1 MNYLKQLYYHSY
13 FLAIELCRQPMYV
26 VSSILF
32 PSMFFWFFGI
42 PNAKTPDAIIFL
54 TYSFS
59 CFSVLSVVLFQFSVG
74 ISQEKETSWY
84 FYLRSL
90 PSYRGII
97 LGSRIISGF
106 IFSSFAVAGVLCTAF
121 IFSDLKLA
129 DIDWVL
135 FLIRIFAGAIPF
147 ALLGICLGQWVG
159 SKTIL
164 PVANLVYLVLS
175 FAGGLWMPPSALPTA
190 VQKISPYLP
199 TRMYGELMWSVAS
212 KIPTESRY
220 VYGLGIYAAIFLFL
234 SIWLIKREE
243 QISFS

>member
-1 MNYLKQLYYHSY
+1 MNYFKQLHHHTYY
-13 FLAIELCRQPMYV
+13 LALELFRQPMYV

-42 PNAKTPDAIIFL
+42 PNAKEPGSILFL
-54 TYSFS
+54 TYSFA

-84 FYLRSL
+84 FYLKSL

-97 LGSRIISGF
+97 LGSRVISGF
-106 IFSSFAVAGVLCTAF
+106 IFSSFAIAGVLSTAF
-121 IFSDLKLA
+121 IFSDLKPS
-129 DIDWVL
+129 DIDWTL
-135 FLIRIFAGAIPF
+135 FLIRIFSGAVPF
-147 ALLGICLGQWVG
+147 ALIGICLGQFFG

-175 FAGGLWMPPSALPTA
+175 FAGGLWMPPAALPTA

-212 KIPTESRY
+212 KTPTEAQHIN
-220 VYGLGIYAAIFLFL
+220 GLIIYTTVFLIL
-234 SIWLIKREE
+234 TICLIKREE
-243 QISFS
+243 HISFS